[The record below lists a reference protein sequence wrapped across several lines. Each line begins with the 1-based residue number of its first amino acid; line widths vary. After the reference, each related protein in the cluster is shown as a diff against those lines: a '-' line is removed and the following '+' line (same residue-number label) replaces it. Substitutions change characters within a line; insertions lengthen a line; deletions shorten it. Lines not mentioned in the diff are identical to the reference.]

1 MATQLQSSTAE
12 LTWEETG
19 APRGV
24 WSPQDTQLA
33 AADYPHARSNKSWHN
48 YHLQKYRNWV
58 KVSFSSSAGACLVST
73 QPVYQRAVL
82 YICCAG
88 SHSTFL
94 SPAKAQ
100 KHQIDELKPLGEA
113 GVHLLCVTSLQLS
126 EQRRRSPV
134 CFPTAVVKLLR
145 ESETSLTNHIC
156 LINKAACNKAG
167 ISGSGNM
174 QEIT

>member
-1 MATQLQSSTAE
+1 MS
-12 LTWEETG
+12 G
-19 APRGV
+19 APRTRSWLQQIIHTPGAT
-24 WSPQDTQLA
+24 SPGTIIIYRSTGTGSRSPFLA
-33 AADYPHARSNKSWHN
+33 VRG
-48 YHLQKYRNWV
+48 RNE
-58 KVSFSSSAGACLVST
+58 ACLVST

-82 YICCAG
+82 YIYCAG

-94 SPAKAQ
+94 SPVKAQ